1 MSEVNVVECAAG
13 GAPNRDGGKMFDKIL
28 VPVDTAHASS
38 YTKALPLAAEEAR
51 HHGASLTVMTVVPDV
66 EPVTAER
73 VETEDEQTR
82 LDAIVQQHGPS
93 DMQIE
98 TRVER
103 GDSVHKTIRQ
113 KAEQLGCDLIVM
125 NSHHPEL
132 KDYVLG
138 SNASQVVHHA
148 KCSVFVVR

>member
-1 MSEVNVVECAAG
+1 
-13 GAPNRDGGKMFDKIL
+13 MFDKIL
-28 VPVDTAHASS
+28 VPVDTAHESS
-38 YTKALPLAAEEAR
+38 YKKTLPLAAEEAR
-51 HHGASLTVMTVVPDV
+51 HHGASLTVMTVIPDV
-66 EPVTAER
+66 EPVRDDR
-73 VETEDEQTR
+73 VEPREEQER
-82 LDAIVQQHGPS
+82 LDAIVQQHGPG
-93 DMQIE
+93 DLQVD

-113 KAEQLGCDLIVM
+113 QAEQLGCDLIVM

-138 SNASQVVHHA
+138 SNAAQVVHHA

>member
-1 MSEVNVVECAAG
+1 
-13 GAPNRDGGKMFDKIL
+13 MFDKIL
-28 VPVDTAHASS
+28 VPIDTAHESS

-51 HHGASLTVMTVVPDV
+51 HHGASLTVMTVIPDV
-66 EPVTAER
+66 EPVNAER
-73 VETEDEQTR
+73 VEPVDEQKR
-82 LDAIVQQHGPS
+82 LDAIVKQHAPS
-93 DMQIE
+93 DMQLE
-98 TRVER
+98 TLVQR
-103 GDSVHKTIRQ
+103 GDSVHKTIRR
-113 KAEQLGCDLIVM
+113 KAEELGCDLIVM

>member
-1 MSEVNVVECAAG
+1 
-13 GAPNRDGGKMFDKIL
+13 MFDKIL
-28 VPVDTAHASS
+28 VPIDPAHESS
-38 YTKALPLAAEEAR
+38 YKKALPLAAEEAR
-51 HHGASLTVMTVVPDV
+51 HHGASLTVMTVIPDV
-66 EPVTAER
+66 EPVRADR
-73 VETEDEQTR
+73 VEPREEQER
-82 LDAIVQQHGPS
+82 LDAIVQQHGPG
-93 DMQIE
+93 DLQVD

-138 SNASQVVHHA
+138 SNAAQVVHHA